1 MSASSGKAPSLT
13 TYVAPN
19 APGIRVVNKYFFLVK
34 IDHFFSSIHSVHMFA
49 PNAPDKRVVHK
60 SLLLCVY
67 IGFFC
72 HLFCCCVNGSLF
84 AMYTL
89 TPFVALNAPDMCPVN
104 TSLLYVSIFCRS
116 LLQIS
121 FVGLS
126 VPRIHSL
133 HLSLRMLPIYV
144 SSIRLFCMPSC
155 VFHLVSLVDLVCR
168 SLL

>member
-1 MSASSGKAPSLT
+1 VFFPRVNRSLFFMYT
-13 TYVAPN
+13 LSTYVAPN
-19 APGIRVVNKYFFLVK
+19 
-34 IDHFFSSIHSVHMFA
+34 M
-49 PNAPDKRVVHK
+49 PDKRVVNK
-60 SLLLCVY
+60 SLLLCAY
-67 IGFFC
+67 IGFFF
-72 HLFCCCVNGSLF
+72 HLFCCCVNRALF

-89 TPFVALNAPDMCPVN
+89 TPFVAPNAPDMCLVN
-104 TSLLYVSIFCRS
+104 TSLLYAFICVSIFCRS
-116 LLQIS
+116 LLQVS

-126 VPRIHSL
+126 VPCIHSL